1 MPSPLAW
8 GRSLFALLLLLA
20 ALRTEASIS
29 PDSLHYALGSEAT
42 VKERMDALLALAER
56 DMATDPAT
64 ALGHARRALSIAED
78 LGGAADEHRA
88 WLAIGAFQERAGLRA
103 EHVQSVLRALEL
115 AQAMGSAAA
124 MAEDLRE
131 LSRAYLLNGRTD
143 KAVSEAQKALTLELP
158 QKDPARIVASELL
171 LMDALRADG
180 RSEEALRVGRQILV
194 RTADQ
199 PPSRNEMLTHL
210 LMARIL
216 LERSQPHDAL
226 PLLIKAERTATGVA
240 TPQDHFDLQATRAR
254 IHLAMGRT
262 GEARSACEQAAA
274 QLKGTYSWSNAS
286 TLKDLQYHL
295 ALAQQDWKAA
305 LGHLQWIENQQD
317 SLQRSQVALKVAA
330 LQEEHRSQR
339 AEQDNA
345 QLRHQN
351 EQQQHLLDREKRR
364 GLLVMTLAVALL
376 LLAVALLIMSRY
388 LMRNARRLKLK
399 NEVVNRQRAEIE
411 AKNLELERQNLRLK
425 ESLVSEEE
433 KEIVIKEIHHRVKN
447 NLQVVDSLL
456 SLRSDQMTDPQV
468 KRLFDEARGRIRS
481 MAQVHEHIYR
491 TMGRE
496 TGPLKAY
503 LEKLARTILAT
514 HGAHDRISVQVSAE
528 PVQLPDDS
536 LLPLSLVINELLTN
550 AVKYAFRGDAVGQVN
565 IILRSAGN
573 GYELLFSDNGGGMGQ
588 EPILSERSFGLELVR
603 VLAHQLNGELH
614 ILKGSGTTF
623 SLTFR
628 GEERLLRSAS

>member
-1 MPSPLAW
+1 MPSPNPW
-8 GRSLFALLLLLA
+8 GRHLLAYFLLLA

-56 DMATDPAT
+56 DMANNPAT

-78 LGGAADEHRA
+78 LGNASDEHRA
-88 WLAIGAFQERAGLRA
+88 WLAIGAFEERAGLRA
-103 EHVQSVLRALEL
+103 EHVQSVLRALKL
-115 AQAMGSAAA
+115 SQAMGSAAA

-158 QKDPARIVASELL
+158 QKDPARIIASELL

-180 RSEEALRVGRQILV
+180 RWDEALRIGRQILV
-194 RTADQ
+194 RLEGQ

-216 LERSQPHDAL
+216 LDRSQPHDAL
-226 PLLIKAERTATGVA
+226 PLLIKAERGSTGVA
-240 TPQDHFDLQATRAR
+240 TPQDLFDLQATRAR
-254 IHLAMGRT
+254 IHLDMGRT
-262 GEARSACEQAAA
+262 SEARTACEQAAD
-274 QLKGTYSWSNAS
+274 QLKRAYSWSNAS

-295 ALAQQDWKAA
+295 ALAQQDWKQA
-305 LGHLQWIENQQD
+305 LGHLQWIEHQQD
-317 SLQRSQVALKVAA
+317 SLQRAQVALKVAA
-330 LQEEHRSQR
+330 LQEEHRTQR

-345 QLRHQN
+345 QLRDQN
-351 EQQQHLLDREKRR
+351 AQQQHMLAQEKRR
-364 GLLVMTLAVALL
+364 GLLVMTLATALL
-376 LLAVALLIMSRY
+376 VLTVALLIMSRY
-388 LMRNARRLKLK
+388 LLRNTWRLKLK

-425 ESLVSEEE
+425 ESLISEEE

-491 TMGRE
+491 NVGRD

-503 LEKLARTILAT
+503 LEKLSRTILAT

-573 GYELLFSDNGGGMGQ
+573 GYELLFSDDGGGMGQ
-588 EPILSERSFGLELVR
+588 EPILTERSFGLELVR

>member
-1 MPSPLAW
+1 MPSLNPWSRNLLA
-8 GRSLFALLLLLA
+8 LFLLLA
-20 ALRTEASIS
+20 APRAEASIS

-124 MAEDLRE
+124 MAEDLRA

-158 QKDPARIVASELL
+158 QKDPARIMASELL

-180 RSEEALRVGRQILV
+180 RSDEALRIGRQILV
-194 RTADQ
+194 RTAGQ
-199 PPSRNEMLTHL
+199 PPSRDEMRTLL

-216 LERSQPHDAL
+216 LDRSQPHDAL
-226 PLLIKAERTATGVA
+226 PLLIKAERGSTGVA
-240 TPQDHFDLQATRAR
+240 TPQDLFDLQATRAR
-254 IHLAMGRT
+254 IHLTMGRT
-262 GEARSACEQAAA
+262 SEARAACDQAAE
-274 QLKGTYSWSNAS
+274 QLKRSYSWSNVS
-286 TLKDLQYHL
+286 TLKDLQYRL
-295 ALAQQDWKAA
+295 ALAQQDWKSA
-305 LGHLQWIENQQD
+305 LGHLQWIEWQQD
-317 SLQRSQVALKVAA
+317 SLQRAQVALKVAA
-330 LQEEHRSQR
+330 LQEEYRSQR

-345 QLRHQN
+345 QLRDQN
-351 EQQQHLLDREKRR
+351 AQQQHLLVREQRR
-364 GLLVMTLAVALL
+364 GLLVMVLAAALL
-376 LLAVALLIMSRY
+376 LLTVALLIMSRY
-388 LMRNARRLKLK
+388 LLRNTRRLKLK

-425 ESLVSEEE
+425 ESLISEEE

-456 SLRSDQMTDPQV
+456 SLRSEQMTDPQV

-491 TMGRE
+491 TMGRD

-503 LEKLARTILAT
+503 LEKLSRTILAT

-528 PVQLPDDS
+528 PVHLPDDS

-565 IILRSAGN
+565 IILRTAGN
-573 GYELLFSDNGGGMGQ
+573 GHELLFSDDGGGMGQ
-588 EPILSERSFGLELVR
+588 EPILTERSFGLELVR